1 MNDSISKEIESIKDN
16 LNILPKK
23 TKDNIN
29 KYNDYIDD
37 KLVIYHNYLNDI
49 KSEIDKR
56 VSSIKKKYFGND
68 YVLRDNKLDTLEL
81 KVINKYIDNME
92 KMKLDVYLYQLRH
105 FYNNDL
111 EDINL
116 VINNIFLAFNNCG
129 IELSSSDFIISPAVN
144 TYLVAVL
151 NKKNNLHELFEK
163 LYWENSNIIFQIEI
177 NFRYLYFKYE
187 KRISKYYNDLAL
199 KYNIDNIMT
208 KYNDDK
214 DYNSKIIHNNSKY
227 IASKIIDGEVNIND
241 FKESNIRNIINN
253 IIIEEDNNTYNNLLK
268 LAEFISIYS
277 KYLKYSFI
285 IEDIKDKYNNIS
297 NFKDK
302 YIVLLKEITKD
313 EDKLF
318 NLNKKIENK
327 GLFKLK
333 ESKIKELVVV
343 RNNLINDIISK
354 YNELDDSVIYDIIL
368 RNIDNQTSYMDILK
382 MVCFNFSYLMKVYKS
397 KNDDITLEEVLSNME
412 DLVEFVYG
420 SNNDLLGNIFILDEK
435 NIPLII
441 RDRFRL
447 VNIRVLDEDIEQD
460 NILDFIN
467 KINSIIRY
475 YDIKNNNIDL
485 EELEFILKVNSLN
498 SM

>member
-68 YVLRDNKLDTLEL
+68 YVLRDSKLDILEL
-81 KVINKYIDNME
+81 KVINKYTDNME

-116 VINNIFLAFNNCG
+116 VINNIFLAFKICG

-208 KYNDDK
+208 KYNDNK

-268 LAEFISIYS
+268 LAEFISIFS
-277 KYLKYSFI
+277 KYLKYNFI

-297 NFKDK
+297 SFKDK

-368 RNIDNQTSYMDILK
+368 RNIYNQTSYIDILK
-382 MVCFNFSYLMKVYKS
+382 MVCFNFSYLMRVYKS

-467 KINSIIRY
+467 KINNIIRY